1 MAQDS
6 NPEPSAFSPYVIF
19 FYCTRYLKTITAKS
33 TQLLGSGL
41 FLCIQVSAPFT
52 RPGDEVIL
60 AKPVARKLTKHLWGP
75 EPESGSMAVL
85 APTIWT
91 KHSLKSL
98 LLGGKVLKEA
108 VGGGGRT
115 HAHNPDVRDK

>member
-6 NPEPSAFSPYVIF
+6 NPEPSASSPYVIF
-19 FYCTRYLKTITAKS
+19 FKLHSISKNNNSQIH
-33 TQLLGSGL
+33 
-41 FLCIQVSAPFT
+41 SAPGVRPFPVHPGPFT

-75 EPESGSMAVL
+75 EPESGSVAVL

-108 VGGGGRT
+108 VGGGGGT